1 MSAHTPPESIP
12 FSLLHYLS
20 ESLSVLQPQSVIIPR
35 LKQTKM
41 TMNEKESQ
49 TILITKASGEQEPFR
64 VDKLKESMRKAGAAE
79 EIIEQ
84 VADDIGKWI
93 FDGIPTRKIYARAF
107 SLLRKK
113 RRPVASRY
121 KLKQAIMELGPT
133 GHPFEHLI
141 ARVIETQGYAV
152 EVGRII
158 RGRCVSHEVDVVA
171 TRDHHQLFVECKY
184 GQSAE
189 KTVNVQVPL
198 YVRSRVDDII
208 RKRTESPE
216 YEGYSFSGGV
226 ATNTRFT
233 TDAIDYGTCSDLI
246 LLSWDYPPGNGI
258 RDIIDRERIYPITV
272 LHRLTRAQKQD
283 LLDRGI
289 VICRQ
294 ILAHPEALDRLNL
307 SRDAHA
313 ALMRELNDIIA

>member
-1 MSAHTPPESIP
+1 LI
-12 FSLLHYLS
+12 
-20 ESLSVLQPQSVIIPR
+20 IIPR
-35 LKQTKM
+35 LKQIKM
-41 TMNEKESQ
+41 NRKEKESHN
-49 TILITKASGEQEPFR
+49 IFITKASGEQEPFR
-64 VDKLKESMRKAGAAE
+64 IEKLKQSMRKAGATE
-79 EIIEQ
+79 DVIEQ
-84 VADDIGKWI
+84 VADDIGSWI
-93 FDGIPTRKIYARAF
+93 VDGIPTRKIYARAF

-113 RRPVASRY
+113 KRPVASRY

-184 GQSAE
+184 GQSAD

-208 RKRTESPE
+208 RKRHELPE
-216 YEGYSFSGGV
+216 YAGYSFGGCV
-226 ATNTRFT
+226 ASNTRFT
-233 TDAIDYGTCSDLI
+233 TDAIDYGTCSGLT
-246 LLSWDYPPGNGI
+246 LMSWDYPAGDGI
-258 RDIIDRERIYPITV
+258 RDIIDREHIYPITV
-272 LHRLTRAQKQD
+272 LHRLTRPQKQD

-294 ILAHPEALDRLNL
+294 ILEHPETLDRLNL
-307 SRDAHA
+307 GKDAHA
-313 ALMRELNDIIA
+313 ALMRELMDIIP